1 MLFLSTWEGLVESPC
16 TSSVQHRPIFSSTWL
31 RVLMLFHIIPYYS
44 KLNSHCI
51 SDILDHHNLD
61 WDASALATEALHKQ
75 VRTQFLFFFSHTA
88 RGKMVRGC
96 TGCTGLL
103 NTVVDQVFQEILGR
117 LECCV
122 LRPGVRPGHLWQAPH
137 YEAGK
142 TDLGWGWP
150 RRLSEE

>member
-75 VRTQFLFFFSHTA
+75 VRTQFLFFFFSYCKRQNGQRKH
-88 RGKMVRGC
+88 RFIKHC
-96 TGCTGLL
+96 
-103 NTVVDQVFQEILGR
+103 VVDQVFQEILGR

-142 TDLGWGWP
+142 TDLGWGRP